1 MITMED
7 ETITINKKKEKEKTN
22 MENLAQMLKDT
33 PVTQEVKPE
42 GTSELS
48 VNEQPASLPVVDV
61 TPIQQ
66 TQNEVVI
73 PLINMYTWFLKN
85 SNHIPNVILT
95 CPLLSETQRAQFNY
109 DPRKNL
115 TLFVKRND
123 VTDGKH
129 NLDLVIWKKPE
140 QYTMVDLEPQNVSVF
155 EEGMEVSYR
164 VNEQVSIFTYTV
176 KTGLYIFTCVN
187 SNGLQIPFDMQKVK
201 KGSGDFRIPELPGI
215 NIDSKLAEN
224 CSIDSLVILYPP
236 FKKETDVVTNFDA
249 VKLLQSKREKT
260 VDNNHLMQI
269 NKTISAIIF
278 GR

>member
-1 MITMED
+1 MED